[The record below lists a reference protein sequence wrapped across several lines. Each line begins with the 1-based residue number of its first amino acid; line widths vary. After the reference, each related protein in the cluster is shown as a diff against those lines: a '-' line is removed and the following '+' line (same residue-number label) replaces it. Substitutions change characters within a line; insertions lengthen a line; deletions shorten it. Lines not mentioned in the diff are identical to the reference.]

1 MGDSIPCRQLGF
13 PNLEAFLRSLPEV
26 CSLERR
32 AGQLTV
38 MGVASRA
45 TAHVQVCPGYL
56 LYWILS
62 QLFALLDSL
71 LVTCTFLFFSWI
83 KIKLEDTARYA
94 GLLLPPA
101 EGFDQGFFCPLGKK
115 RAYNA
120 VLAHFR
126 LFLVASSNLGNY
138 PKLDTRISFVLRSFV
153 CSFVCNAQGTP
164 PVF

>member
-13 PNLEAFLRSLPEV
+13 PNLEAFLRSLPDV

-45 TAHVQVCPGYL
+45 TEHVQVCPGYS

-62 QLFALLDSL
+62 QLFALLDSVF
-71 LVTCTFLFFSWI
+71 VTCCAFLFFLWI

-101 EGFDQGFFCPLGKK
+101 EGKK
-115 RAYNA
+115 EPFG
-120 VLAHFR
+120 V
-126 LFLVASSNLGNY
+126 
-138 PKLDTRISFVLRSFV
+138 
-153 CSFVCNAQGTP
+153 
-164 PVF
+164 